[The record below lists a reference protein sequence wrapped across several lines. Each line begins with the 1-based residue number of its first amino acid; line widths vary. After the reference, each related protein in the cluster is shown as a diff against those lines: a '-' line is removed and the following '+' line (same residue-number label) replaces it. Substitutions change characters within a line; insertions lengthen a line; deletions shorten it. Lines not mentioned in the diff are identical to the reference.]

1 MLINDRIKRSTEN
14 TLIRASKMDVFDFG
28 SEISAIQLH
37 CKVNSAPL
45 SGFDLKKKS
54 TSTLVII
61 SQYDSMCEHR
71 MFTH

>member
-1 MLINDRIKRSTEN
+1 
-14 TLIRASKMDVFDFG
+14 MDVFDFR

-45 SGFDLKKKS
+45 SGFDLKKKKSS

-61 SQYDSMCEHR
+61 SQYESMCEQVE
-71 MFTH
+71 MMTGSV